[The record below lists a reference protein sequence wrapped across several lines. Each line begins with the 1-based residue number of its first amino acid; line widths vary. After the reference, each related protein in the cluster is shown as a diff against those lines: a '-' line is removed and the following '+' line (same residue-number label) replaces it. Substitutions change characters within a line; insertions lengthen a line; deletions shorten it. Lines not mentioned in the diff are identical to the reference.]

1 MPAYIVVN
9 ETVTDPETFMKYAG
23 AAGQTIV
30 QYGGKILAA
39 GPDSEILEGE
49 PGPVVVVIEFSSIEQ
64 AKSWYNSSEYQA
76 IIGLRLA
83 SSSGWMV
90 LAPEF
95 VPPGG

>member
-9 ETVTDPETFMKYAG
+9 ETVNDIDTFTKYAQ
-23 AAGQTIV
+23 AAGPTV
-30 QYGGKILAA
+30 SQYGGKVLAA
-39 GPDSEILEGE
+39 GPDSDTLEGE
-49 PGPVVVVIEFSSIEQ
+49 PAPVVVVIEFSSVDQ
-64 AKSWYNSSEYQA
+64 AKSWYNSPEYQA
-76 IIGLRLA
+76 IIGLRHA